1 MMAKCKI
8 CGVSVQAGP
17 AMHGHC
23 LEELVEKAA
32 EEFCDDY
39 CMYPRGSSAQRLEEA
54 CESCP
59 MERLLKLIK
68 P

>member
-1 MMAKCKI
+1 MAKCKI

-32 EEFCDDY
+32 EEVD
-39 CMYPRGSSAQRLEEA
+39 GRLRKICVEKFEPWEA
-54 CESCP
+54 RY
-59 MERLLKLIK
+59 ERNL
-68 P
+68 